1 MQSAKFLI
9 RLSVNIKQNRFE
21 FASKLTMVY
30 VRFGLLI
37 TTYCNVFFSEE
48 AISKKTG
55 VLELFHGLKR
65 TSFEVDLMYVHKKAD
80 CQYVIAYVTQCEDK
94 NLLRG
99 PSVGFEPV
107 RHFLNQTK
115 N

>member
-1 MQSAKFLI
+1 MQSAQFLI
-9 RLSVNIKQNRFE
+9 RLSVDVKQNRFE

-37 TTYCNVFFSEE
+37 TTNCYVFFSQE
-48 AISKKTG
+48 AISKKAS

-65 TSFEVDLMYVHKKAD
+65 ASFEVDLMYVHKKTH
-80 CQYVIAYVTQCEDK
+80 CQYVIANVSQCEDG

-99 PSVGFEPV
+99 PSVGFKPM
-107 RHFLNQTK
+107 RHFLD
-115 N
+115 